1 LKLIFQ
7 KLSRDFVRADFDCGI
22 ESLNDFLKRCALQN
36 LKMNVNVTIV
46 AVSGDNPRKILG
58 YYSVSMAQVNF
69 ENLPADLAKGIPRY
83 PVPAMRIGRLA
94 VDRAAQGAGLGGEL
108 LRYALYRA
116 VDLSQEVGTCIV
128 LVDALDENAKR
139 FYERYGFVSLI
150 DLPLSLV
157 LPMETIAEARRPKEG
172 HRSLEVRKDHPLPL
186 QGDTG

>member
-1 LKLIFQ
+1 MKFIFE

-22 ESLNDFLKRCALQN
+22 ESLNDFLKRYALQN
-36 LKMNVNVTIV
+36 LKKNVNVTIV
-46 AVSGDNPRKILG
+46 AVSEDNPKKILG

-83 PVPAMRIGRLA
+83 PVPAMRFGRLA

-108 LRYALYRA
+108 LRHALYRA
-116 VDLSQEVGTCIV
+116 VDLSQEVGTSIV

-139 FYERYGFVSLI
+139 FYERYGFVSLV

-157 LPMETIAEARRPKEG
+157 LPMETISEARRKAKG
-172 HRSLEVRKDHPLPL
+172 
-186 QGDTG
+186 